1 MLSETPTLHM
11 LCGKIA
17 SGKST
22 MAARLEAAPGTVLVA
37 EDVWLDALFAEEM
50 HSLKDYVRFSSAL
63 RKIMGPHVVT
73 LLNAGMSV
81 VLDFPANT
89 VKQRAWMSEILAGTK
104 AAHQLHVFDVSD
116 EVCLARLRAR
126 NAARDHPFAVTEAQ
140 FHQFSS
146 HFAAPMA
153 EEGFDLV
160 VHGQAHDQ
168 MPDIS
173 EPHTSGRIE

>member
-1 MLSETPTLHM
+1 MLSDSPTLHM

-22 MAARLEAAPGTVLVA
+22 MAAQLGAAPGTVLVA
-37 EDVWLDALFAEEM
+37 EDVWLEALFAEEL
-50 HSLKDYVRFSSAL
+50 HSLKDYLRCSSKL
-63 RKIMGPHVVT
+63 QTVMGPHVVA
-73 LLNAGMSV
+73 LLNAGVSV

-89 VKQRAWMSEILAGTK
+89 AAQRAWMREIIAGTG
-104 AAHQLHVFDVSD
+104 AAHVLHVFDVPD

-126 NAARDHPFAVTEAQ
+126 NAAGDHPFAVTEAQ

-146 HFAAPMA
+146 HFAPPTA

-160 VHGQAHDQ
+160 VHGKAHRRAL
-168 MPDIS
+168 
-173 EPHTSGRIE
+173 ET

>member
-1 MLSETPTLHM
+1 MLSERPTLHM

-22 MAARLEAAPGTVLVA
+22 MAARFGATPGTVLIA
-37 EDVWLDALFAEEM
+37 EDAWLDALFAEEL
-50 HSLKDYVRFSSAL
+50 HSLNDYVRCSSKL
-63 RKIMGPHVVT
+63 RRVIGPHVVA
-73 LLNAGMSV
+73 LLDAGVSV
-81 VLDFPANT
+81 ALDFPANT
-89 VKQRAWMSEILAGTK
+89 VAQRAWMREILAGTQ

-126 NAARDHPFAVTEAQ
+126 NAAGDHPFAVTEAQ

-146 HFAAPMA
+146 HFAVPTA

-160 VHGQAHDQ
+160 VHDNAYDAT
-168 MPDIS
+168 PEI
-173 EPHTSGRIE
+173 